1 VIFDEVS
8 KFYGEVLGVNRVT
21 LNIPPGITS
30 LVGPNGSGK
39 TTLMNLMTGL
49 IHPDNGQ
56 ILMRGISPR
65 DPEAL
70 MRITGYATQ
79 YDTAPRWATGF
90 TFITTGLLLFGY
102 GRVEAEEKA
111 WKALEHLSLTE
122 AANRKVAAYSKG
134 MRQRVRL
141 AQAIAH
147 DPELLVLDEPLNG
160 LDPLVR
166 AETIALF
173 RTWASEGKH
182 VILSSHVLQEVD
194 LISDQVVLIANGMII
209 AEGTIRAPVPRPLP
223 RRVGRGLAALQ
234 RGSHHGNQAERRP
247 YGAAGHD
254 PRPGAV
260 RACARADRAR
270 RPSDRRRRV
279 GRRERGRPVRVLD
292 WRRIECARVPSTS
305 LGRGRHGRSP
315 ESSFAV
321 PSLRSEDCGSTRSRS
336 CPRSSSSV
344 TAWTRSGGSSGC
356 RGAG

>member
-1 VIFDEVS
+1 MTAADPAVIFNEVS

-49 IHPDNGQ
+49 IHPDNGE

-102 GRVEAEEKA
+102 GRAEAEEKA
-111 WKALEHLSLTE
+111 WKALERLSLTD

-166 AETIALF
+166 AETIAMF
-173 RTWASEGKH
+173 RTWANEGKH
-182 VILSSHVLQEVD
+182 VIISSHVLQEVD

-209 AEGTIRAPVPRPLP
+209 AEGTIRTVREEIQEHPSQYLVRCRDASDVASRLFSEDHITEI
-223 RRVGRGLAALQ
+223 RLSEDRLGLLVMTRDREQ
-234 RGSHHGNQAERRP
+234 F
-247 YGAAGHD
+247 
-254 PRPGAV
+254 
-260 RACARADRAR
+260 ARA
-270 RPSDRRRRV
+270 
-279 GRRERGRPVRVLD
+279 
-292 WRRIECARVPSTS
+292 
-305 LGRGRHGRSP
+305 LGRIALNGHRIDGV
-315 ESSFAV
+315 V
-321 PSLRSEDCGSTRSRS
+321 PVDENVDALYEYLI
-336 CPRSSSSV
+336 
-344 TAWTRSGGSSGC
+344 GGE
-356 RGAG
+356 

>member
-1 VIFDEVS
+1 VSEPAASPSVVPSVNFEEVS

-49 IHPDNGQ
+49 IFPDHGR

-65 DPEAL
+65 DPETL

-102 GRVEAEEKA
+102 GRSEAEERA
-111 WKALEHLSLTE
+111 WKALERLGLTD
-122 AANRKVAAYSKG
+122 AATRKVAAYSKG

-147 DPELLVLDEPLNG
+147 DPDLLVLDEPLNG

-166 AETIALF
+166 AETIDLF
-173 RTWASEGKH
+173 RSWAAEGKH

-194 LISDQVVLIANGMII
+194 VISEQVILMANGMIV
-209 AEGTIRAPVPRPLP
+209 AEGKVRGVRDEIQEHPSQYIVRCRSASEIAARLFNEDHVTEIRLNEDRMGMLVMTRD
-223 RRVGRGLAALQ
+223 REQ
-234 RGSHHGNQAERRP
+234 F
-247 YGAAGHD
+247 
-254 PRPGAV
+254 
-260 RACARADRAR
+260 ARALGQIAHD
-270 RPSDRRRRV
+270 
-279 GRRERGRPVRVLD
+279 GH
-292 WRRIECARVPSTS
+292 RIESVVPADENVDA
-305 LGRGRHGRSP
+305 LYEYLIGG
-315 ESSFAV
+315 ES
-321 PSLRSEDCGSTRSRS
+321 
-336 CPRSSSSV
+336 
-344 TAWTRSGGSSGC
+344 W
-356 RGAG
+356 

>member
-1 VIFDEVS
+1 
-8 KFYGEVLGVNRVT
+8 VLGVNRVT

-49 IHPDNGQ
+49 IHPDHGS
-56 ILMRGISPR
+56 ITMRGISPR

-90 TFITTGLLLFGY
+90 TFITTGLRLFGY
-102 GRVEAEEKA
+102 SREEAEERA
-111 WKALEHLSLTE
+111 WKALERVSLTE
-122 AANRKVAAYSKG
+122 AATRKVAGYSKG

-173 RTWASEGKH
+173 RDWANAGKH
-182 VILSSHVLQEVD
+182 VVISSHVLQEVD

-209 AEGTIRAPVPRPLP
+209 AEGTIRTVREEIHEHPSQYLIRCHDASIVASRLFGEDHITEIKLHDD
-223 RRVGRGLAALQ
+223 RLGFLVMTRDRERFARALS
-234 RGSHHGNQAERRP
+234 RIA
-247 YGAAGHD
+247 AAGHRID
-254 PRPGAV
+254 GVLP
-260 RACARADRAR
+260 ADENVDALY
-270 RPSDRRRRV
+270 
-279 GRRERGRPVRVLD
+279 EYL
-292 WRRIECARVPSTS
+292 I
-305 LGRGRHGRSP
+305 
-315 ESSFAV
+315 
-321 PSLRSEDCGSTRSRS
+321 
-336 CPRSSSSV
+336 
-344 TAWTRSGGSSGC
+344 GGE
-356 RGAG
+356 

>member
-1 VIFDEVS
+1 VTGPTGTGPAVIFDEVS

-49 IHPDNGQ
+49 IHPDHGR
-56 ILMRGISPR
+56 IEMRGISPR

-102 GRVEAEEKA
+102 ARADAEERA
-111 WKALEHLSLTE
+111 WKALERVSLTD
-122 AANRKVAAYSKG
+122 AANRKVAGYSKG

-141 AQAIAH
+141 AQAMAH
-147 DPELLVLDEPLNG
+147 DPEVLVLDEPLNG

-173 RTWASEGKH
+173 RTWANEGKH

-194 LISDQVVLIANGMII
+194 LISDQVVLIANGTII
-209 AEGTIRAPVPRPLP
+209 AEGTIRTVRDEIQEHPSQYLVRCRAASDVASRLFSEDHVTQIKLSDD
-223 RRVGRGLAALQ
+223 RLGLLVMTRDREQFAL
-234 RGSHHGNQAERRP
+234 A
-247 YGAAGHD
+247 
-254 PRPGAV
+254 
-260 RACARADRAR
+260 
-270 RPSDRRRRV
+270 
-279 GRRERGRPVRVLD
+279 
-292 WRRIECARVPSTS
+292 
-305 LGRGRHGRSP
+305 LGRIARDGYRIDGV
-315 ESSFAV
+315 V
-321 PSLRSEDCGSTRSRS
+321 PADENVDALYEYLI
-336 CPRSSSSV
+336 
-344 TAWTRSGGSSGC
+344 GGD
-356 RGAG
+356 